1 VKNAFLHDDLAK
13 TVYCTEPV
21 GFVDEA
27 RPTHV
32 CKLKKS
38 LYGLK
43 QAPRTWFMCFTSY
56 LHTLGFVTS
65 KNDTSLVIHS
75 TTATA
80 YLLLYVDDIIL
91 TTSTTSL
98 LHHII
103 NSLHSE
109 FSMSDLGALHHFLG
123 VKVHRTSNCNPIST
137 PIDTKCKL
145 SANDG

>member
-1 VKNAFLHDDLAK
+1 M
-13 TVYCTEPV
+13 
-21 GFVDEA
+21 
-27 RPTHV
+27 
-32 CKLKKS
+32 LKKY
-38 LYGLK
+38 LYNLK
-43 QAPRTWFMCFTSY
+43 QAPRTWFLRFTTY

-65 KNDTSLVIHS
+65 KSDTSLFVLHS

-123 VKVHRTSNCNPIST
+123 VNVHRTSTGLFLSQRQYALDLLERANMSNCNPTST